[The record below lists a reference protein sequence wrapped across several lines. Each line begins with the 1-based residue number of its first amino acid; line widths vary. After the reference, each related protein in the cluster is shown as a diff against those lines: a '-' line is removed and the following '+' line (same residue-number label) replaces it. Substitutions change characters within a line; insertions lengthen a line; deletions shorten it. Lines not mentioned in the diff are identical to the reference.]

1 MVSVAGVVDAET
13 EVSGVVLAN
22 VLQLVKGRACGP
34 PAWKQISSPEP
45 SALKL

>member
-1 MVSVAGVVDAET
+1 VVSVAGVVDAET

-22 VLQLVKGRACGP
+22 ALQLVKGRACGP